1 MAEINA
7 EINVNTFFIKHESV
21 LQAYRLLVPYCFT
34 SDKDDELLLTA
45 FNRDYEEIPR
55 ARIRFRRN
63 PANFTGVWMG
73 DNVKAEG
80 LYMYNDNPES
90 REDYWERLG
99 KLYSHK
105 HVVVG

>member
-1 MAEINA
+1 MAEINS

-34 SDKDDELLLTA
+34 SDKDDKLLLTA

-63 PANFTGVWMG
+63 PANFTGVWLG
-73 DNVKAEG
+73 ESF
-80 LYMYNDNPES
+80 YMYNDNPES

>member
-80 LYMYNDNPES
+80 LYMYNDTPES